1 MPAVAATE
9 RPGTDH
15 PSIEKTGLTMFRN
28 LTIQRKLLGA
38 FGVVILLFVAL
49 LGYTVL
55 SMAAVNRD
63 VDVIVAEN
71 LLLDEVNNADRYT
84 FDQARNALRAAV
96 LMDSEYAQEQLS
108 ANVELNTLAE
118 ESFGALLAGVQGS
131 EREQVEHWRG
141 LYREANQL
149 YSDVFAAV
157 AEGDEGAVDT
167 LALEMGAMADS
178 LVEVADAMLVH
189 FSSVTEEAASSAAAN
204 YSSTRVMVLVV
215 SLVVA
220 LLAVGVG
227 LVIARGVS
235 RAVGASAL
243 SLGSQSEELA
253 AVSAQLSAGA
263 EETATQANVVSAASE
278 QVSSNVQTVATAVE
292 EMGASVRE
300 IAHNAS
306 EASRVAEAAVG
317 QAEATNATVSKLGV
331 SSAEIGAVIEV
342 ITSIAEQTNLLALN
356 ATIEAARAGEAG
368 KGFAVVANEVKELAK
383 ETARATEDIAGKIAA
398 IQSDTGS
405 AVDAIGEIRT
415 VIAKIADIQTTIAS
429 AVEEQTATTNE
440 ISRNVTE
447 AARGSSEIAENITS
461 VAAAAQ
467 QTSEGAQSTQGSAA
481 ELSQLA
487 AQLQALVGD
496 TGQQGVSRS
505 AGRQSSVSSP
515 PAAPSAGSS
524 TVPVPASPASLFGE
538 FPTDQPVP
546 ATTGNG
552 THHA

>member
-1 MPAVAATE
+1 
-9 RPGTDH
+9 
-15 PSIEKTGLTMFRN
+15 MFRN
-28 LTIQRKLLGA
+28 LTIQRKLLVGFA
-38 FGVVILLFVAL
+38 AVVVLFTALNVFGVLQISRMLNASAEFNDHNHAPTVDALQARADVLGISRDILRGVVYEGEAVEAALQSIADARARVGGEIDALEANALNDTDRQLIADLRVAWE
-49 LGYTVL
+49 GAAEVYDHAVVL
-55 SMAAVNRD
+55 VAERRVEEAPAYLSDAAAGPIAAVNEALAAL
-63 VDVIVAEN
+63 VDHN
-71 LLLDEVNNADRYT
+71 T
-84 FDQARNALRAAV
+84 SAA
-96 LMDSEYAQEQLS
+96 
-108 ANVELNTLAE
+108 
-118 ESFGALLAGVQGS
+118 
-131 EREQVEHWRG
+131 
-141 LYREANQL
+141 EAN
-149 YSDVFAAV
+149 AADI
-157 AEGDEGAVDT
+157 AQTGAR
-167 LALEMGAMADS
+167 
-178 LVEVADAMLVH
+178 
-189 FSSVTEEAASSAAAN
+189 
-204 YSSTRVMVLVV
+204 TRTTVLVV

-552 THHA
+552 THP